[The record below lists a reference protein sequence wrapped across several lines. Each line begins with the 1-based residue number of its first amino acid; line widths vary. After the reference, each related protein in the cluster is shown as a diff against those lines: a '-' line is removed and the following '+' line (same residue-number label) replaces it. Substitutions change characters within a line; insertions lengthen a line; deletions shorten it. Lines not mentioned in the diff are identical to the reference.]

1 METTMNEPA
10 RRSMT
15 NGPVQKR
22 VKKYRMADSMTTHP
36 GDEESMRQ
44 AVLSF
49 MTASEQEDLDDQTKE
64 WLKNKQYPTAGD
76 NEDNQESHQ
85 T

>member
-1 METTMNEPA
+1 METTMNEPT

-22 VKKYRMADSMTTHP
+22 VKKYRMADSMTTHL
-36 GDEESMRQ
+36 GDEESIRQ
-44 AVLSF
+44 AMLTF
-49 MTASEQEDLDDQTKE
+49 MTANEEEELDDETRE
-64 WLKNKQYPTAGD
+64 WLKNKQYPTAGE
-76 NEDNQESHQ
+76 NEDNQKSDQ